1 MSNPNGAN
9 NCLHLDAQNRQ
20 CRNAERGRREEP
32 KGGCMLHRNFAQR
45 VADPGSL
52 TVVMTGIREQRLQ
65 LFVQRYRLFQQSLK
79 I

>member
-1 MSNPNGAN
+1 
-9 NCLHLDAQNRQ
+9 
-20 CRNAERGRREEP
+20 
-32 KGGCMLHRNFAQR
+32 MLHRNFAQR